1 MVSGEGKTSLFL
13 CKVLKLY
20 IMKSKYYFKVED
32 LQVYQKA
39 IIYGEFVNS
48 MLSVSQTLK
57 FISYQ
62 LNLLVPQILLHSIL
76 LKD

>member
-1 MVSGEGKTSLFL
+1 VVSGEGKTSLFL
-13 CKVLKLY
+13 CKVFELY